1 MLNLTALPICLD
13 LKLQPKQAPAE
24 TVIIPSNSTPLSIKT
39 SRTPHE
45 KITRKAPPSKTS
57 PFFMTQDSTAK
68 NGQGGESD
76 FRKFRKQRRQ
86 LQNLSQ
92 IRRRAGRFLDK
103 LENSDILS
111 SIAEIDAKMRESV
124 WISAFLF

>member
-1 MLNLTALPICLD
+1 
-13 LKLQPKQAPAE
+13 
-24 TVIIPSNSTPLSIKT
+24 
-39 SRTPHE
+39 
-45 KITRKAPPSKTS
+45 
-57 PFFMTQDSTAK
+57 MTQDSTAK